1 MVKKT
6 LKAAAKR
13 NHRSPDSCEQG
24 SKPLQKLF
32 LHNTGC
38 ASASLLGSKHCRA
51 LGWHS
56 WVSFS
61 LRLAQ
66 HRAHIALLPL
76 SAPLQPWSKQLQ
88 SLTNCSKLAPPIDVP
103 KLCVR
108 ARNRAQHPLN
118 NKTHHVSES
127 PKFFF
132 LQQEIPLIPLCC
144 SGHCPPALCC
154 KNCNVQASACSAH
167 QAPAPSKL
175 RTRSAKL
182 V

>member
-32 LHNTGC
+32 LHTGR

-76 SAPLQPWSKQLQ
+76 SAPLQPWS
-88 SLTNCSKLAPPIDVP
+88 LTNCSKLAPPIDMP

-108 ARNRAQHPLN
+108 ARNRAQHPFN

-132 LQQEIPLIPLCC
+132 PAARDPTDPTVLLRALPTC
-144 SGHCPPALCC
+144 SVL
-154 KNCNVQASACSAH
+154 
-167 QAPAPSKL
+167 
-175 RTRSAKL
+175 
-182 V
+182 